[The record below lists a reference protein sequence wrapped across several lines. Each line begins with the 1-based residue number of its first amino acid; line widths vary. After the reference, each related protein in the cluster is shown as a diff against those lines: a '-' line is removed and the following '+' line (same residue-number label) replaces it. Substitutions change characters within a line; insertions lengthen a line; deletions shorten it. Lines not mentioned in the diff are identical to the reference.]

1 MTTAYTTL
9 LGLALP
15 VQGELQG
22 TWGDE
27 VNNYITNY
35 LDAAVAGTQTISGSQ
50 TAVTLSKTTGSSL
63 SQAGSG
69 ATGSS
74 QYFVINCTGNPAGTL
89 TITAPAAS
97 KAYLIINATSTTQDV
112 KIVGAGP
119 TTGVTLVSGER
130 AIVSWNGSDF
140 VKVANFGGVGSFTTI
155 SATTGNIT
163 TVNSTTVDTTN
174 LEVTNIKAKDGT
186 ASASIADS
194 TGVMSLV
201 ANPVFSGGTANGVL
215 YLNGSKV
222 ATSGSALTFDGL
234 NALALGS
241 GGSTNTATSVTLN
254 ATDNAANGG
263 YILGKRNG
271 TNAWLIG
278 DAASGLGSGT
288 GFLSYNYGT
297 APWIWFLQTGGEQM
311 RLTSTGLGIG
321 TSSPASRLD
330 VGGTTA
336 LNWAALGTSSA
347 LATIGTQG
355 TSGASLFVNTASVN
369 SNYASGLAI
378 DGSYAS
384 TVSTINIKA
393 LGVKDLAYK
402 SQLTFSTTDSSTL
415 VERMRIDPNGNLG
428 LGVTPSAW
436 DTATFR
442 TLQVGSGVGSV
453 SLSGRTDN
461 GKDLVLGSNIYYATG
476 SFRYVGTGVATMYRQ
491 DGAAHQWFNA
501 PSGTAGNAI
510 SFTQAMTLDAS
521 GNLLVGT
528 TSSSGSPYR
537 IEVDTTSDTRI
548 GLKVNTTLTGF
559 LQATANNFSIAAAGA
574 SGVLTL
580 NTNGAERARITSG
593 GDLLVG
599 TTSALKSGKVSVN
612 ASGTN
617 GITCQ
622 VDDVINPAFQA
633 WSATTAGN
641 ALFIDFITEGGAGTA
656 RGSISYNRAGG
667 LVAYNTTSD
676 YRAKDIIGPV
686 QNVGA
691 TIDALKVYEGVMK
704 GATQSRPMLIAHE
717 AQAHAPYAVSG
728 VKDEV
733 NEDGT
738 PKFQQMDV
746 SSLVPLLLAEI
757 QSLRARVS
765 ALEAQP

>member
-97 KAYLIINATSTTQDV
+97 KAYLIINATSTSQDV

-163 TVNSTTVDTTN
+163 TVNATTVDTTN

-186 ASASIADS
+186 ASMTLADS
-194 TGVMSLV
+194 TGVASFS

-222 ATSGSALTFDGL
+222 ATSGSALTFDGNNL
-234 NALALGS
+234 GVGSAAGSNARLFAYANDATLPTLLARQDGAGPMQVWQS
-241 GGSTNTATSVTLN
+241 AGGA
-254 ATDNAANGG
+254 
-263 YILGKRNG
+263 
-271 TNAWLIG
+271 
-278 DAASGLGSGT
+278 
-288 GFLSYNYGT
+288 
-297 APWIWFLQTGGEQM
+297 EQM

-321 TSSPASRLD
+321 TSSPTRKLDLNGTSTLCGITSTGASGYSQLD
-330 VGGTTA
+330 FVANARSYQIGVGGGSTGSPYA
-336 LNWAALGTSSA
+336 NNLY
-347 LATIGTQG
+347 
-355 TSGASLFVNTASVN
+355 FVDSTASAVRMV
-369 SNYASGLAI
+369 L
-378 DGSYAS
+378 
-384 TVSTINIKA
+384 
-393 LGVKDLAYK
+393 
-402 SQLTFSTTDSSTL
+402 DSS
-415 VERMRIDPNGNLG
+415 GNLG
-428 LGVTPSAW
+428 LGVTPSAVSTS
-436 DTATFR
+436 DR
-442 TLQVGSGVGSV
+442 VLQVRNFLFDDNINGYGILRYNNYYNGTNDVYLNTGAV
-453 SLSGRTDN
+453 SAFQMQGN
-461 GKDLVLGSNIYYATG
+461 AFKWY
-476 SFRYVGTGVATMYRQ
+476 Q
-491 DGAAHQWFNA
+491 AA
-501 PSGTAGNAI
+501 SGTAGNAI

-521 GNLLVGT
+521 GNLGVGT
-528 TSSSGSPYR
+528 TSPTSGFRLDVQAADAKQRIESTTGTNSVQQRFVNTGGTFYAGIDNSSGAVFGAAYSAVLWHSGNYPMLFG
-537 IEVDTTSDTRI
+537 TN
-548 GLKVNTTLTGF
+548 NT
-559 LQATANNFSIAAAGA
+559 
-574 SGVLTL
+574 
-580 NTNGAERARITSG
+580 ERARITSG

-757 QSLRARVS
+757 QSLRARVA